1 MEDRILQ
8 DCHRMAAEGEMAQRT
23 IIEPELDWSNIEK
36 VLQWKNEF
44 YVDGWMGDIG
54 PLYYLTK
61 DKARIPFATILEEDL
76 HPQWYTMEQ
85 ATLYANDLGFQIEL
99 I

>member
-1 MEDRILQ
+1 
-8 DCHRMAAEGEMAQRT
+8 MAQRT

-44 YVDGWMGDIG
+44 YVDGWIKDIG